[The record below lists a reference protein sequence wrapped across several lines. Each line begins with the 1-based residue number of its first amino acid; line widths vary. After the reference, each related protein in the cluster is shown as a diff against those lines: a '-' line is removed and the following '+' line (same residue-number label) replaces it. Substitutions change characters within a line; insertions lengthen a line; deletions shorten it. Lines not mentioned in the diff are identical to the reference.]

1 MTRRSS
7 GSHRT
12 GLHFGAESKV
22 IERIAGLI
30 QVDISDF
37 KSELPHPLPHHH
49 ISRRTTGALEPRL
62 QLGHSHV
69 DVGIEGTCSS
79 PPGMVLCRI
88 KEEVRIDMN
97 RRTFVKHGALISTVL
112 AGTFVGRS
120 WGQAEIAP
128 FQRQIETHAL
138 TIGYEESG
146 EGAGFPIVLLHGFPD
161 DVRAWDNVAPPLV
174 KAGYRVLVP
183 YLRGYGPTRFRDAA
197 TPRMAEQA
205 AIGQDLI
212 DFADA
217 LHIERFAVAGYDWG
231 GRAACIAAALHPN
244 RVRAAVLI
252 GGYAIQNTTA
262 PSPPDVPETE
272 RALWYQWYFNTERGR
287 AGLTAN
293 RRGICRLLWETWSPG
308 WHFSDETFNR
318 TAISFD
324 NPDFVDVVIHSYR
337 HRHGNAPGE
346 SRFLAMEQ
354 QLAQRPRIRV
364 PSIVLY
370 GANDGV
376 ALKPPDSAVD
386 RGSLSS
392 LVARE
397 VVPDAGH
404 FLPREKPEVVS
415 SAMLK
420 LLAGTR

>member
-1 MTRRSS
+1 
-7 GSHRT
+7 
-12 GLHFGAESKV
+12 
-22 IERIAGLI
+22 
-30 QVDISDF
+30 
-37 KSELPHPLPHHH
+37 
-49 ISRRTTGALEPRL
+49 
-62 QLGHSHV
+62 
-69 DVGIEGTCSS
+69 
-79 PPGMVLCRI
+79 
-88 KEEVRIDMN
+88 MN
-97 RRTFVKHGALISTVL
+97 RRTFIKEGGLASTVL
-112 AGTFVGRS
+112 VSTFLGIGHS
-120 WGQAEIAP
+120 WAQAEGTPVPRLID
-128 FQRQIETHAL
+128 TSTL
-138 TIGYEESG
+138 TIAYEENGGS
-146 EGAGFPIVLLHGFPD
+146 AGFPIVLLHGFPD
-161 DVRAWDNVAPPLV
+161 DVRAWDDVTPALV

-183 YLRGYGPTRFRDAA
+183 YLRGYGGTRFRNSA

-212 DFADA
+212 DFGDA

-231 GRAACIAAALHPN
+231 GRAASVAAALHPD

-252 GGYAIQNTTA
+252 GGNTIQNTISPSA
-262 PSPPDVPETE
+262 PADPEAE

-293 RRGICRLLWETWSPG
+293 RRAICRLLWETWSPG

-324 NPDFVDVVIHSYR
+324 NPDFVDIVIHSYR
-337 HRHGNAPGE
+337 HRIGNAPGE
-346 SRFLAMEQ
+346 PRFLAVEQ
-354 QLAQRPRIRV
+354 HLAQHPKIQI

-376 ALKPPDSAVD
+376 RKPPDSSVD
-386 RGSLSS
+386 RELFAS

-404 FLPREKPEVVS
+404 FLPREKPDAVS

-420 LLAGTR
+420 LLANAR